1 MNQIEIGKYIA
12 EKRKSKNMTQKTLA
26 EQLLVSD
33 KAVSKWERGICMP
46 NVELLLPLSEILGV
60 SIMEILS
67 ASDNCFTL
75 QNDNVQTDIVV
86 SGAVRLY
93 GKETRKKER
102 RKAFLVS
109 SIIIALVFVIGVLPL
124 YAKYSSSRYSEQAQD
139 AWTLASTSVIELLD
153 LVCDLKDEGYVID
166 AASSRNLDFTVNNSI
181 EDLLNFIDETKNG
194 ETVNTLSKEAE
205 KIIHDSLGTIELNV
219 NIAFSNGVEKYHCP
233 ESEIQQIRQ
242 LMEVLPQI
250 HDSINEEM
258 GIRSP
263 GIAEIYESKQ

>member
-1 MNQIEIGKYIA
+1 MDQIEIGKYIA
-12 EKRKSKNMTQKTLA
+12 KKRKSKNMTQKSLA
-26 EQLLVSD
+26 EQLMVSD
-33 KAVSKWERGICMP
+33 KAVSKWERGICLP

-60 SIMEILS
+60 SIREILS
-67 ASDNCFTL
+67 ASDDCNTL
-75 QNDNVQTDIVV
+75 QTDTVV
-86 SGAVRLY
+86 AGAVQLY

-109 SIIIALVFVIGVLPL
+109 SIIIVLAFIIGVLPL

-139 AWTLASTSVIELLD
+139 AWASSSTSVIELLD
-153 LVCDLKDEGYVID
+153 LVCEIKEDGYLID
-166 AASSRNLDFTVNNSI
+166 AVSSRNLDFTVNSSI
-181 EDLLNFIDETKNG
+181 EDLLKFTDETKDG

-219 NIAFSNGVEKYHCP
+219 NIAFSNGVEKYHCS

-250 HDSINEEM
+250 HDNINEEM
-258 GIRSP
+258 GVRSP
-263 GIAEIYESKQ
+263 GISLLFNNR

>member
-1 MNQIEIGKYIA
+1 MDQIEIGKYIA
-12 EKRKSKNMTQKTLA
+12 KKRKSKDMTQKSLA

-60 SIMEILS
+60 SIREILS
-67 ASDNCFTL
+67 ASDDCNTL
-75 QNDNVQTDIVV
+75 QTDTVV
-86 SGAVRLY
+86 AGAVQLY

-109 SIIIALVFVIGVLPL
+109 SIIIVLAFIIGVLPL

-139 AWTLASTSVIELLD
+139 AWASSSTSVIELLD
-153 LVCDLKDEGYVID
+153 LVCEIKEDGYLID
-166 AASSRNLDFTVNNSI
+166 AVSSRNLDFTVNSSI
-181 EDLLNFIDETKNG
+181 EDLLKFTDETKDG

-219 NIAFSNGVEKYHCP
+219 NIAFSNGVEKYHCS

-250 HDSINEEM
+250 HDNINEEM
-258 GIRSP
+258 GVRSP
-263 GIAEIYESKQ
+263 GISQLYNKR

>member
-1 MNQIEIGKYIA
+1 MDQIEIGKYIA
-12 EKRKSKNMTQKTLA
+12 EKRQSKDMTQKSLA

-60 SIMEILS
+60 SIREILS
-67 ASDNCFTL
+67 ASDDCNTL
-75 QNDNVQTDIVV
+75 QTDTVV
-86 SGAVRLY
+86 AGAVQLY

-109 SIIIALVFVIGVLPL
+109 SIIIVLAFIIGVLPL

-139 AWTLASTSVIELLD
+139 AWASSSTSVIELLD
-153 LVCDLKDEGYVID
+153 LVCEIKEDGYLID
-166 AASSRNLDFTVNNSI
+166 AVSSRNLDFTVNSSI
-181 EDLLNFIDETKNG
+181 EDLLKFTDETKDG

-219 NIAFSNGVEKYHCP
+219 NIAFSNGVEKYHCS

-250 HDSINEEM
+250 HDNINEEM
-258 GIRSP
+258 GVRSP
-263 GIAEIYESKQ
+263 GISQLYNNR